1 MKHSRSNSF
10 EKGQSLLLVALLMLV
25 FLGLLAIAMD
35 GGNAYAMRRAA
46 QTAADAGALAGA
58 REICIDPPGDPY
70 SRAWEYSVGRNH
82 ATNAD
87 VTIDNGEVTVVAQ
100 ITFRTFFAAILGRPQ
115 VTASAVATAGCFSPS
130 GGTGVLPIAWS
141 CRLPVGASDSDD
153 CTIKYG
159 DDQIYIIM
167 DSEKTGPDPDQDF
180 YCQDPLTH
188 LPAGALDCDYNDDGI
203 NDILAGGDRSWLDLN
218 GGGGGASEMSDW
230 ILNGFPDEV
239 HIHTWMGGQSG
250 VAESVFQT
258 ANSQVGK
265 DVVIPVFDQYCD
277 QPGSLPETSCPA
289 LYHSGDPQDVTVPSG
304 GTSTLYYHIISFSV
318 FHITCV
324 DAPPYGPCPA
334 HKDAGIKGNVK
345 TIEGYFVQGPVP
357 GLTGRP
363 GDGIDAGAYSLYLTR

>member
-1 MKHSRSNSF
+1 MKSSRSTSF
-10 EKGQSLLLVALLMLV
+10 NKGQSLLLVALLMLV
-25 FLGLLAIAMD
+25 FLGLLAIAID

-87 VTIDNGEVTVVAQ
+87 VTVDNGEVTVVAQ

-141 CRLPVGASDSDD
+141 CRYPVGGVGSDSQD
-153 CTIKYG
+153 CTVIYG
-159 DDQIYIIM
+159 EDQLYIIM
-167 DSEKTGPDPDQDF
+167 DSASASEDF
-180 YCQDPLTH
+180 FCQDPITH
-188 LPAGALDCDYNDDGI
+188 LPAGSLDCDYNDDGI
-203 NDILAGGDRSWLDLN
+203 NDLLAGGDRSWLDLS
-218 GGGGGASEMSDW
+218 GGGGGASDMSDW
-230 ILNGFPDEV
+230 ILNGFPDEI
-239 HIHTWMGGQSG
+239 HIHTWLGGQTG
-250 VAESVFQT
+250 VAASVFQT
-258 ANSQVGK
+258 AHSRIGD
-265 DVVIPVFDQYCD
+265 DVVIPVFDKYCD

-289 LYHSGDPQDVTVPSG
+289 LYDPEDITVPSG

-324 DAPPYGPCPA
+324 DSPPYGPCPGHQA
-334 HKDAGIKGNVK
+334 AGLPGNVK

-363 GDGIDAGAYSLYLTR
+363 GDGVDAGAYSLYLTR

>member
-1 MKHSRSNSF
+1 MKPSRSKSP

-25 FLGLLAIAMD
+25 FLGLLAIAID

-70 SRAWEYSVGRNH
+70 GRAWEYSVGRNH
-82 ATNAD
+82 ATHAD
-87 VTIDNGEVTVVAQ
+87 VTVDNGEVTVVAQ

-141 CRLPVGASDSDD
+141 CRYPVGGVSSDSED
-153 CTIKYG
+153 CTVIYG
-159 DDQIYIIM
+159 DDQLYIIM
-167 DSEKTGPDPDQDF
+167 DSVSSSEDF
-180 YCQDPLTH
+180 SCQDPVTH

-203 NDILAGGDRSWLDLN
+203 NDLLAGGDRSWLDLS
-218 GGGGGASEMSDW
+218 GGGGGASDMSDW
-230 ILNGFPDEV
+230 ILNGFPDEI
-239 HIHTWMGGQSG
+239 HIHTWLGGQTG
-250 VAESVFQT
+250 VANSVFQT
-258 ANSQVGK
+258 VHSRIGD
-265 DVVIPVFDQYCD
+265 DVVIPVFDKYCD
-277 QPGSLPETSCPA
+277 QPGSLPQTSCPA
-289 LYHSGDPQDVTVPSG
+289 LYDPEDITVPSG

-334 HKDAGIKGNVK
+334 HKAAGIKGNVK

-363 GDGIDAGAYSLYLTR
+363 GDGVDAGAYSLYLTR